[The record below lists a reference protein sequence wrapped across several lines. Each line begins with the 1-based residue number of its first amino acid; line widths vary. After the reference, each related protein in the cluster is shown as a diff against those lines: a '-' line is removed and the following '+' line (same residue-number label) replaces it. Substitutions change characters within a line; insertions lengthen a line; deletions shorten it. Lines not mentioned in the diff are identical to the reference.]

1 MSAPKAHCFGFVK
14 FLFACFLVFYEKRK
28 ALPAP
33 FGANPILLGT
43 YFCSGMK
50 KILLPFLL
58 FASLSVS
65 AQDTLVM
72 KNGRQF
78 IGHAMPITPASAF
91 LTSSFEF
98 VTEKKGSR
106 LFDAHKVDFVKSAG
120 QRVYPYNVIHRFDGI
135 TATILWVKDTGNFLR
150 YMPINGKREKKVR
163 KDRVFSYRMGGT
175 ETVLFKPYISN
186 FDTLTVEQ
194 ARSITEGRQDAR
206 RYYKNPWTG
215 LVNFGIGFASGY
227 FMNYWGILVP
237 ATYAGV
243 YTAINPVK
251 SKRKVR
257 LLGPRY
263 LTDEYYRYGFNSK
276 AKIIKLK
283 WSAGGGLVGLL
294 AGVGLLE
301 YLKSQDK

>member
-1 MSAPKAHCFGFVK
+1 
-14 FLFACFLVFYEKRK
+14 
-28 ALPAP
+28 
-33 FGANPILLGT
+33 
-43 YFCSGMK
+43 MK
-50 KILLPFLL
+50 KILVPLVF
-58 FASLSVS
+58 FTFFSAS

-72 KNGRQF
+72 KNGKHWTGSQGRMAP
-78 IGHAMPITPASAF
+78 GAV
-91 LTSSFEF
+91 EF
-98 VTEKKGSR
+98 VTAKKGAK
-106 LFDAHKVDFVKSAG
+106 LFDAHKVDFIKHAG
-120 QRVYPYNVIHRFDGI
+120 QRIYPFDVIHRFNGI
-135 TATILWVKDTGNFLR
+135 TLTVSSLKEDGNFVR
-150 YMPINGKREKKVR
+150 YVPSNGKKEKKVR
-163 KDRVFSYRMGGT
+163 KDKVFSYRLGGT
-175 ETVLFKPYISN
+175 ETVLFKPFISGP
-186 FDTLTVEQ
+186 DTLTVEQ

-237 ATYAGV
+237 AVYTGV
-243 YTAINPVK
+243 YSAINPIK

-263 LTDEYYRYGFNSK
+263 LTDDYYRYGFNTK

-301 YLKSQDK
+301 YLKSQEK